1 MLEEEQFLGFLR
13 SRGLRATAERRAL
26 IREIFAQ
33 HGHFDAD
40 SILAAVHRRGLA
52 ISRATV
58 YRNLELL
65 VQAGLAHKVRLSG
78 RSYLYEH
85 LHSGQRH
92 DHMACRCC
100 GRMVEFVSPGITALL
115 GEICR
120 AHGFEGRQ
128 NQLADS
134 RRLPL
139 LRRGESPGR
148 RTRANRRSRER
159 TSMSDF
165 NGKIPGTVA
174 RPAATRRPAGGQR
187 RPALLPRS
195 SRKARPVCW
204 RRWE

>member
-1 MLEEEQFLGFLR
+1 MPALREEEQFLAFLR
-13 SRGLRATAERRAL
+13 ARGLRATAERRAL

-40 SILAAVHRRGLA
+40 SILAAVLRRGFT

-65 VQAGLAHKVRLSG
+65 VQAGLAHKVRLNG
-78 RSYLYEH
+78 RSFLYEH

-128 NQLADS
+128 SQLQILGICRACAEAD
-134 RRLPL
+134 R
-139 LRRGESPGR
+139 EA
-148 RTRANRRSRER
+148 ANY
-159 TSMSDF
+159 
-165 NGKIPGTVA
+165 P
-174 RPAATRRPAGGQR
+174 PQATAG
-187 RPALLPRS
+187 ADLH
-195 SRKARPVCW
+195 V
-204 RRWE
+204 

>member
-1 MLEEEQFLGFLR
+1 MTPMREEEEFVGFLR

-40 SILAAVHRRGLA
+40 SILAAVRHRSLE

-65 VQAGLAHKVRLSG
+65 VQAGLAHKVRLNG

-92 DHMACRCC
+92 GHMACRHC

-128 NQLADS
+128 SQLQI
-134 RRLPL
+134 LGL
-139 LRRGESPGR
+139 C
-148 RTRANRRSRER
+148 RSCAEPKG
-159 TSMSDF
+159 D
-165 NGKIPGTVA
+165 
-174 RPAATRRPAGGQR
+174 ATG
-187 RPALLPRS
+187 PALEEF
-195 SRKARPVCW
+195 SRA
-204 RRWE
+204 